1 MKIILSDQ
9 NFHTQPAEVLEGADR
24 VVALIFLGG
33 GYGSVDS
40 VRSDNL

>member
-1 MKIILSDQ
+1 MLLKY
-9 NFHTQPAEVLEGADR
+9 FHTQPVEVLEGADR
-24 VVALIFLGG
+24 VVIFLGG